1 MKHFY
6 DDNNC
11 LVNVSNS
18 ILKHFDIETFHP
30 TLNKLDAVLSKTNKK
45 ICLILLDG
53 LGSKIR
59 EVYKN
64 ECQFINSGYF
74 STITS
79 VFPPTTVAATT
90 ALMSSKY
97 PCETSWL
104 GWSEKFKDTEFDVL
118 MFYSEYNRQ
127 SELKVPFN
135 TYFRLPYTSIIK
147 RINDSG
153 KKADLL
159 QSFTLTDDDKFTLFF
174 TEADKKIK
182 ENDFTYIYHTQPD
195 SYLHEYGVGS
205 DELKPVIKSLNEG
218 IEQLVKENKDTL
230 FIVLADHGHLN
241 VEYFNIEEH
250 KDFYSLLSYPYI
262 SLEARAVSFFVKE
275 GEKEEF
281 RRLGEKYYS
290 EYFYILDKKEVKE
303 SHIFGIGKENKYFD
317 EVIGDF
323 LFISKGKAAFFDKDS
338 HKFKSHHAGSTLDE
352 MLINISCFNVD

>member
-1 MKHFY
+1 MKPFY
-6 DDNNC
+6 DKNNC

-18 ILKHFDIETFHP
+18 ILKYFDIETFHP
-30 TLNKLDAVLSKTNKK
+30 TIKELDEVLKKTNKK

-53 LGSKIR
+53 LGNKIQD
-59 EVYKN
+59 VYKD
-64 ECQFINSGYF
+64 ECSYIRSGYF

-90 ALMSSKY
+90 ALMSAKF

-104 GWSEKFKDTEFDVL
+104 GWSEKFKDTDYDVL
-118 MFYSEYNRQ
+118 MFYSTYNRFTPL
-127 SELKVPFN
+127 SLFFN
-135 TYFRLPYTSIIK
+135 TYKRLPYTSIIE
-147 RINDSG
+147 RINSSG

-159 QSFTLTDDDKFTLFF
+159 QSFTLTDDEKFTMFF
-174 TEADKKIK
+174 TEANKKIK
-182 ENDFTYIYHTQPD
+182 ENDFSYIYHTQPD

-205 DELKPVIKSLNEG
+205 DKLKPVIKSLDEG
-218 IEQLVKENKDTL
+218 IEKLVKENKDTL

-250 KDFYSLLSYPYI
+250 KDFYALLSYPYI

-275 GEKEEF
+275 NKKEEF
-281 RRLGEKYYS
+281 RKLGEKYYS
-290 EYFYILDKKEVKE
+290 EYFYILDKEEVKKY
-303 SHIFGIGKENKYFD
+303 HIFGIGKENKYFD